1 MRRLS
6 PEPGCQNNMLWRYE
20 LSETIPIEAFVTT
33 LAERG
38 WENQSKPNM
47 PLFMLAH
54 REGEHRLIVVKATRR
69 IQLRLFYLTPREERV
84 ALSQTLGETFDAI
97 SEELATRDPA

>member
-20 LSETIPIEAFVTT
+20 LSETIPIEAFVTA

-38 WENQSKPNM
+38 CRPRLQPAPPTLF
-47 PLFMLAH
+47 PLVPHVAK
-54 REGEHRLIVVKATRR
+54 VK
-69 IQLRLFYLTPREERV
+69 LKL
-84 ALSQTLGETFDAI
+84 LSSRCQAKDAKLKLP
-97 SEELATRDPA
+97 S